1 MELTVLGSGGGR
13 FATITQRRMTGGLR
27 IDKIDGKNIHID
39 PGPGALVRTYQFGLN
54 PLKLDAVLVSHSH
67 TDHYNDAEVLI
78 EAMTHGMTRN
88 KGAVFGS
95 KSVIEGYKQFGPC
108 ISKYHLKRPEVSVL
122 DVNDTAKLGNIKITA
137 TKTIHG
143 DPKAV
148 GFNLKLED
156 FSISYTCDTEYFKDL
171 HEYHQGADILIASVI
186 RPRNERIRGH
196 MCTED
201 FIKLVN
207 EVSPKLAMMT
217 HLGMKMVFNDAKK
230 EANIVTETTGVK
242 TFAAHDGMKIDLE
255 PFVLKQKT
263 LNDFSKK

>member
-1 MELTVLGSGGGR
+1 MADA

-27 IDKIDGKNIHID
+27 IDGFDGKNIHID

-54 PLKLDAVLVSHSH
+54 PLKLHAVCVSHSH
-67 TDHYNDAEVLI
+67 TDHYSDAEVLI
-78 EAMTHGMTRN
+78 EAMTRGMTRK
-88 KGAVFGS
+88 KGTIIGS

-108 ISKYHLKRPEVSVL
+108 ISKYHLSKPEVSVL
-122 DVNDTAKLGNIKITA
+122 DVNDTFKLDNIEITG

-148 GFNLKLED
+148 GFNLKIKD
-156 FSISYTCDTEYFKDL
+156 FSLSYTSDTEYFDDL
-171 HEYHQGADILIASVI
+171 HKYHEGADVLIASVI
-186 RPRNERIRGH
+186 RPHNERLRGH

-207 EVSPKLAMMT
+207 EVSPKFALMT

-230 EANIVTETTGVK
+230 EAKTVTKRTGVK
-242 TFAAHDGMKIDLE
+242 TLAAFDGMKIDLD
-255 PFVLKQKT
+255 PFIKKQKT
-263 LNDFSKK
+263 LNDFNRK